1 MKTNFFLVALMLFI
15 VSAVNSQEIR
25 SNEYPNSHLT
35 EWKKMNESKHATFE
49 WFKDA
54 KYGMFIH
61 WGLYSIPGGVWK
73 GKTIEEYN
81 NPPNV
86 AEWIMLAAKIPREE
100 YALLAKQFNPVAFN
114 ADSIVSLAKNAGMKY
129 LVITAK
135 HHDGFALYDSKFSS
149 FNVMDATPFK
159 RDIISELY
167 EACKKQN
174 LEFGLYYSH
183 NIDWMDGSDSQFK
196 ENLNNPSLQEWQK
209 TFGANIWDP
218 SPNSFE
224 EYLQKKAYPQVKE
237 LMEKYPGMK
246 MLWYD
251 MAVRMSPEQS
261 FSFYKLVY
269 DMQPQII
276 ITERVGNNFGDY
288 LIPGDNTIPQNAD
301 ELFRPWET
309 VGTTNNSWGYKSYDN
324 DYKTPKEILYWLV
337 EIVSKGG
344 NYMLNIGPDGNGA
357 VPVES
362 VNNLLAVGKWLKI
375 NSEAIYGTKKWK
387 ISKEGPTQIN
397 IKSTEDRE
405 EHGFNEDFST
415 EDFWF
420 TSRGK
425 VVYAI
430 SLEKPLETIVIK
442 SLNRSIGK
450 IKSAEILGYGK
461 VKFHQDKDGL
471 RVNMPNDFAPLNG
484 YVIKV
489 NL

>member
-1 MKTNFFLVALMLFI
+1 MKANFFI
-15 VSAVNSQEIR
+15 VVMMFFTLSAVYSQEIR
-25 SNEYPNSHLT
+25 SNQYPNSHLK
-35 EWKKMNESKHATFE
+35 EWREMKKSKNATFD

-135 HHDGFALYDSKFSS
+135 HHDGFALFDSKFSS
-149 FNVMDATPFK
+149 FDVMDATPFK

-183 NIDWMDGSDSQFK
+183 NIDWMDGTDSQVK
-196 ENLNNPSLQEWQK
+196 ENLNNPSLKEWQK

-218 SPNSFE
+218 SPDSFE

-251 MAVRMSPEQS
+251 MPVRMSPEQS

-301 ELFRPWET
+301 ALFRPWET

-362 VNNLLAVGKWLKI
+362 ANNLLAIGKWLKI

-387 ISKEGPTQIN
+387 ISKEGPTLIN

-405 EHGFNEDFST
+405 EHGFKGDFTT

-420 TSRGK
+420 TNKGK

-430 SLEKPLETIVIK
+430 SLEKPDETVVIK

-461 VKFHQDKDGL
+461 VKFYQDQDGL

-484 YVIKV
+484 YVVKV